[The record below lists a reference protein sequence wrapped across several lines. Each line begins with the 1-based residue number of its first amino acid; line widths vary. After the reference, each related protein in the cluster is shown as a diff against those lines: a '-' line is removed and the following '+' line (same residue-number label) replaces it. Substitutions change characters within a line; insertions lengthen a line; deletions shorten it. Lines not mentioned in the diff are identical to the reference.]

1 MPLNALIKTLQESD
15 ELFDKEIGHVDEC
28 KLNMENSDLAYC
40 NCLSGKAKTL
50 HHSRS
55 LKLLEDIRHEFI
67 ALTTKD
73 FVILLDEAINLYR
86 K

>member
-1 MPLNALIKTLQESD
+1 MNEEKEEFKKKCTDSFAKRGFLTTDLVGDWALDRECIES
-15 ELFDKEIGHVDEC
+15 F
-28 KLNMENSDLAYC
+28 
-40 NCLSGKAKTL
+40 